1 MKHPFH
7 CDLHLF
13 ADRALAK
20 SNASELSMGTRF
32 PKCRAFGLAL
42 AATAVMLH
50 SPANEAQPL
59 SWMNTSL
66 SPEERA
72 ALLVPAM
79 TLDEKIEQIAMNT
92 GPNPDLPGC
101 GVRSDSRHIEGIPRL
116 AIPTIR
122 MTNGP
127 IGVAGGDCNPNPPT
141 TGVPTALA
149 VAASWD
155 PAVSF
160 LWGDIAGI
168 ETRAIGHHIFL
179 APGINLANIVLNDS
193 VTVRT
198 PPGHQH

>member
-1 MKHPFH
+1 MNRPFH
-7 CDLHLF
+7 FDQAFMLRSRVSAIQCLRECTGD
-13 ADRALAK
+13 
-20 SNASELSMGTRF
+20 EMRF
-32 PKCRAFGLAL
+32 SRRLVFGLVVL
-42 AATAVMLH
+42 ATGVMLH
-50 SPANEAQPL
+50 ARATEAQSLP
-59 SWMNTSL
+59 WMNTSL
-66 SPEERA
+66 SPEQRA

-127 IGVAGGDCNPNPPT
+127 IGVAGGDCDPNPPT

-155 PAVSF
+155 PRSVVS
-160 LWGDIAGI
+160 LG
-168 ETRAIGHHIFL
+168 
-179 APGINLANIVLNDS
+179 
-193 VTVRT
+193 
-198 PPGHQH
+198 

>member
-1 MKHPFH
+1 
-7 CDLHLF
+7 
-13 ADRALAK
+13 
-20 SNASELSMGTRF
+20 
-32 PKCRAFGLAL
+32 
-42 AATAVMLH
+42 MLH